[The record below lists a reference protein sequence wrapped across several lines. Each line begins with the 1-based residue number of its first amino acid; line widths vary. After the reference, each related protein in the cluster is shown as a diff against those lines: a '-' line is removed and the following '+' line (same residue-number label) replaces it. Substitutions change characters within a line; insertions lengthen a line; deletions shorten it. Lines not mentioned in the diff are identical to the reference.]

1 MLNDLIIYTMKDGS
15 LFDIENFGA
24 SLCEIVPSI
33 YRIDVGNKSYCLNED
48 SNEFFKDN
56 NNATEIT
63 IHMLG
68 YKNEIKEEK
77 VDL

>member
-1 MLNDLIIYTMKDGS
+1 MKDGS
-15 LFDIENFGA
+15 LFDIDNFGA

-33 YRIDVGNKSYCLNED
+33 YQIDIGNKSYSLNED
-48 SNEFFKDN
+48 SNDFFKEN

-68 YKNEIKEEK
+68 YQNEIKVEK